1 MNKKYLLEGPVL
13 KSILILVLPLFL
25 SNLMQQ
31 FYNIADTIIVGKFI
45 GSHALAA
52 VGSSFT
58 FMVFLTSIIY
68 GLCLG
73 AGSIFSI
80 YFGEN
85 NERGLKEAIHSSFV
99 LILILS
105 IVLNIIA
112 YVFIDD
118 IIRLLNVPKEISPM
132 MKEYLLIIFSG
143 ILATTLYNFT
153 ASVFRSLGDSKTP
166 MIFLSFSVV
175 LNILLDLLFVNIFKW
190 NVFGAGLATVI
201 SQYISG
207 LGLFIYAY
215 IKLKQFRYT
224 KGENLVNLSTIKIIG
239 KYSIL
244 TSLQQSIMNFGILMI
259 QGLVNSF
266 GTSVMAA
273 FAAGVKIDAF
283 AYMPVQ
289 DFGNAFSIFVSQN
302 YGAKKFDRIK
312 KGFNLSVIS
321 SAIFSILV
329 SIVVYLLA
337 PQLINIFLDKPNDEI
352 LNIGVNYLRTEGAF
366 YVGIGWL
373 FLLYGY
379 YRAIKIPS
387 MSILLTIFSLGTRVL
402 LAYLLAPK
410 LGISYIWWAIVIGW
424 FLADL
429 VGFVYYR
436 LKPLNLLDNQ

>member
-85 NERGLKEAIHSSFV
+85 NERGLKGAIHSSFV
-99 LILILS
+99 LILVLN

-175 LNILLDLLFVNIFKW
+175 LNIFLDLLFINIFRW

-302 YGAKKFDRIK
+302 YGVSILPRSVCQQEIK
-312 KGFNLSVIS
+312 KGK
-321 SAIFSILV
+321 
-329 SIVVYLLA
+329 
-337 PQLINIFLDKPNDEI
+337 LID
-352 LNIGVNYLRTEGAF
+352 A
-366 YVGIGWL
+366 
-373 FLLYGY
+373 
-379 YRAIKIPS
+379 
-387 MSILLTIFSLGTRVL
+387 
-402 LAYLLAPK
+402 
-410 LGISYIWWAIVIGW
+410 
-424 FLADL
+424 
-429 VGFVYYR
+429 
-436 LKPLNLLDNQ
+436 

>member
-13 KSILILVLPLFL
+13 KSILILVLPLFI

-45 GSHALAA
+45 GANALAA

-73 AGSIFSI
+73 SGSIFSI

-85 NERGLKEAIHSSFV
+85 NDKGLKQAIHSSFV
-99 LILILS
+99 LIMILS
-105 IVLNIIA
+105 LALNLLAYLFIDNIIM
-112 YVFIDD
+112 
-118 IIRLLNVPKEISPM
+118 LLNVPHDVFPLM
-132 MKEYLLIIFSG
+132 REYLIVIFSG
-143 ILATTLYNFT
+143 IIATTLFNFT

-166 MIFLSFSVV
+166 MIFLSVSVI
-175 LNILLDLLFVNIFKW
+175 LNIILDLIFVNNFHWGI
-190 NVFGAGLATVI
+190 FGAAIATVI
-201 SQYISG
+201 SQYLSG
-207 LGLFIYAY
+207 MGLFGYAY
-215 IKLKQFRYT
+215 WKLEKFRYK
-224 KGENLVNLSTIKIIG
+224 KGENLVKLGTIRMIG

-273 FAAGVKIDAF
+273 FTAGVKIDAF

-302 YGAKKFDRIK
+302 FGAKKFERIK
-312 KGFNLSVIS
+312 RGFKLSVIS
-321 SAIFSILV
+321 SAIFSAIISV
-329 SIVVYLLA
+329 IVYLFA
-337 PQLINIFLDKPNDEI
+337 PQLINIFLDSANPSI
-352 LNIGVNYLRTEGAF
+352 LDVGVKYLRTEGAF
-366 YVGIGWL
+366 YIGIGWL

-379 YRAIKIPS
+379 YRAIKKPN
-387 MSILLTIFSLGTRVL
+387 MSVILTIFSLGTRVL
-402 LAYLLAPK
+402 LAYLLSPTYGTNA
-410 LGISYIWWAIVIGW
+410 IWWAIIIGW

-429 VGFVYYR
+429 VGFGYYFKVD
-436 LKPLNLLDNQ
+436 LGKIDQI

>member
-118 IIRLLNVPKEISPM
+118 IIRLLNVPKEIRPM

-175 LNILLDLLFVNIFKW
+175 LNIFLDLLFINIFRW

-239 KYSIL
+239 KYPIL

-312 KGFNLSVIS
+312 KGFRLSVVT
-321 SAIFSILV
+321 SALFSILV
-329 SIVVYLLA
+329 SLIVYLLA

-379 YRAIKIPS
+379 YRAIKMPS
-387 MSILLTIFSLGTRVL
+387 MSIVLTIFSLGTRVL